1 MNSSKLNTIAGAV
14 LFALLVT
21 MGLGIL
27 SDIIFSKAPP
37 ETPGYEIVVADGEGE
52 AEETVAEEPQIEPI
66 AVRLASASAENGQ
79 KLTRACAAC
88 HDFTKGGKNKVGP
101 ALWGVVGRKPA
112 SHEGFKYSGS
122 MTEYAEGTDAWLYE
136 NLDVFLTKPKDLVA
150 KTSMSYNGMKKPEQ
164 RADVIAYLRSL
175 ADEPMPLPSPEAAAE
190 SSTESTTEAATE
202 AVEGAAEA
210 VTETATEATETVTEA
225 ADSAAETVTEAADSA
240 KETVTEAAES
250 AGETVTDAA
259 ETATDAAESA
269 AETVKDAADSA
280 AETASD
286 AAEKVKDAVVGEEA
300 PAADTAQ

>member
-27 SDIIFSKAPP
+27 SDVIFSKAPP
-37 ETPGYEIVVADGEGE
+37 ETPGYEIVVADGDGE

-150 KTSMSYNGMKKPEQ
+150 KTSMSYNGLKKPEQ
-164 RADVIAYLRSL
+164 RADLIAYLRSL

-190 SSTESTTEAATE
+190 SSTESATEAATE

-225 ADSAAETVTEAADSA
+225 ADSA

-250 AGETVTDAA
+250 AAETVTDAAKSAA
-259 ETATDAAESA
+259 ETATDAAEA
-269 AETVKDAADSA
+269 VKDAADSA
-280 AETASD
+280 AEAASD
-286 AAEKVKDAVVGEEA
+286 AAETVKDAVTGEGT

>member
-27 SDIIFSKAPP
+27 SDVIFSKAPP

-52 AEETVAEEPQIEPI
+52 VEETVAEEPQIEPI

-136 NLDVFLTKPKDLVA
+136 NLDVFLTKPKDLVD
-150 KTSMSYNGMKKPEQ
+150 KTSMSYNGLKKPEQ

-190 SSTESTTEAATE
+190 SSTEAATE

-225 ADSAAETVTEAADSA
+225 ADSATEAVTEAADSA

-250 AGETVTDAA
+250 AAETVTDAAKSATETVTDAA
-259 ETATDAAESA
+259 EGA

-280 AETASD
+280 AEATSD
-286 AAEKVKDAVVGEEA
+286 AAEKVKDAVTGEEA